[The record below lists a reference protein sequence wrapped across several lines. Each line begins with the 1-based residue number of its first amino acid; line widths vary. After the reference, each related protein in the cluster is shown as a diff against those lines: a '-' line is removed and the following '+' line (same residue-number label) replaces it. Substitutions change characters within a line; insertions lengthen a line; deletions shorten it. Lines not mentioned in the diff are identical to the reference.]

1 MKLKANGYI
10 RSNLMIDMPNSL
22 WTQALKSNEVSTAC
36 FIAHSTSPEPPD
48 DCFKEYIR
56 ADIHE
61 AKIKELQEKLAGA
74 IITIN
79 KMDDLYWELYTDK
92 QDGKNHP
99 YQLIQWEGQIKE
111 LESLLEEL

>member
-1 MKLKANGYI
+1 
-10 RSNLMIDMPNSL
+10 MIDMPNSL

-61 AKIKELQEKLAGA
+61 AKIEELQAKLAGA

-79 KMDDLYWELYTDK
+79 KMDDLYWKSMNEMDDLYWELYADK
-92 QDGKNHP
+92 QSR
-99 YQLIQWEGQIKE
+99 IKE
-111 LESLLEEL
+111 LESLLDRFKGE